1 MQSLADIAA
10 DLAAGR
16 TTSQALTEAALASID
31 DPAGEGQRAFIKVY
45 HDAAL
50 ATARASDE
58 ARANGIVASPLAG
71 IPVSIKDLCDVAGE
85 VTLAGSIVHQDADPA
100 VQDAPTVARLRA
112 AGAVITGRT
121 NMVEFAMGAPGTNAH
136 YGTPKNA
143 WDRDTGRIPGGSSS
157 GAAVSVTDGMA
168 AAALGTDTAGSVRIP
183 AALCGLAGFKPTA
196 RRVPTE
202 GIYPLSRT
210 LDSVGPLAPTAAC
223 CVLVDA
229 VFAGETPPAL
239 TPRPM
244 QGLRLAVPKY
254 LVLDDMDDT
263 VAGGFQAALSKLSA
277 AGAQIIEINFA
288 ELARMPVINRIGGF
302 STAEAYAHHR
312 EILARAENQYDQN
325 VAARIRMGDRW
336 TAADY
341 LDLIDIRAEMMATAN
356 RITAPY
362 DAIIMPTVP
371 VVARPIDEVSD
382 PDAWLDTTKLL
393 LRNTLVANFLDRCA
407 LTVPCHEP
415 GGAPVGFAM
424 MGETMGDRHLLQIG
438 LAVEACIA
446 PALS

>member
-1 MQSLADIAA
+1 
-10 DLAAGR
+10 
-16 TTSQALTEAALASID
+16 
-31 DPAGEGQRAFIKVY
+31 
-45 HDAAL
+45 
-50 ATARASDE
+50 
-58 ARANGIVASPLAG
+58 
-71 IPVSIKDLCDVAGE
+71 
-85 VTLAGSIVHQDADPA
+85 
-100 VQDAPTVARLRA
+100 
-112 AGAVITGRT
+112 
-121 NMVEFAMGAPGTNAH
+121 
-136 YGTPKNA
+136 
-143 WDRDTGRIPGGSSS
+143 
-157 GAAVSVTDGMA
+157 
-168 AAALGTDTAGSVRIP
+168 
-183 AALCGLAGFKPTA
+183 
-196 RRVPTE
+196 
-202 GIYPLSRT
+202 
-210 LDSVGPLAPTAAC
+210 
-223 CVLVDA
+223 
-229 VFAGETPPAL
+229 
-239 TPRPM
+239 
-244 QGLRLAVPKY
+244 
-254 LVLDDMDDT
+254 MDDT
-263 VAGGFQAALSKLSA
+263 VANVFQAALSKLSA

-362 DAIIMPTVP
+362 DAIVMPTVP

-424 MGETMGDRHLLQIG
+424 MGETMGDHHLLEIG